1 MSFAVYDQK
10 PWLACYSSTMPAT
23 ITPASPSV
31 LEAFCNWV
39 EQTPDAVAVKYFD
52 GSITYRE
59 LDHAATALAETLRQN
74 GFSRADRLGL
84 FMQNNPAFLIGL
96 LAAWKLGGT
105 AIAINPMNKAAE
117 LSYIF
122 SDSGAKAI
130 LCLDTLYADAVAPAI
145 AQSGNQL
152 TTVVTF
158 SALDGQAMNDAR
170 VVGSDPRLPVPQG
183 VLDLQNIIRTR
194 SNPGTTHALAA
205 SEYPKADDVALL
217 TYTSGTTGKPKGA
230 MNTHGNLVFN
240 ACVFRDWVGLAPG
253 DGNLC
258 MAPVFHIT
266 GLVAHAATSLVAGCS
281 LILSHRFHPDVF
293 LETVRRERPAFTIG
307 AITAFI
313 SLLNAGTI
321 RPGDFDSFK
330 GIYSGG
336 APVSPAIADA
346 FQAQTGHYLHNAYGM
361 TETASATLVVPQG
374 SRAPVDQSSRALSIG
389 VPVFNTI
396 IRVIR
401 EDGSAA
407 EPNEVGELA
416 AFGPQLMKGYWN
428 RPAET
433 ADAIQNGFLRTG
445 DVGFMDEAGWFY
457 LVDRKKDMINAAGY
471 KVWPREVEDVL
482 YGHAAVREV
491 AVIGVPDDYRG
502 ETIKAIVSLKEGASA
517 TAQDLIAYG
526 RQRMSAYKCPRI
538 IEFMD
543 DLPKTNTGKIL
554 RRSLR

>member
-10 PWLACYSSTMPAT
+10 PWLTSYSSAMPAL
-23 ITPASPSV
+23 ITPDYSSV
-31 LEAFCNWV
+31 LDAFSARV
-39 EQTPDAVAVKYFD
+39 KQSPDAVAIKYFD
-52 GSITYRE
+52 GSMTYQE
-59 LDHAATALAETLRQN
+59 LDVAASALAEMLRQN
-74 GFSRADRLGL
+74 GFSREDRLGL

-117 LSYIF
+117 LAYIF

-145 AQSGNQL
+145 VQSGNQL

-158 SALDGQAMNDAR
+158 SALDCQAMNDAR
-170 VVGSDPRLPVPQG
+170 AVGSDPRLPVPQG
-183 VLDLQNIIRTR
+183 VLDLQQIIRTG
-194 SNPGTTHALAA
+194 SNPGTESAMAFPDTLK
-205 SEYPKADDVALL
+205 PDDVALL

-266 GLVAHAATSLVAGCS
+266 GLVAHAATSLVAGCP

-313 SLLNAGTI
+313 SLMNAGTI

-374 SRAPVDQSSRALSIG
+374 SRAPVDQSSGALSIG

-396 IRVIR
+396 IRVVR

-433 ADAIQNGFLRTG
+433 TDAIQNGFLRTG

-526 RQRMSAYKCPRI
+526 RQHMSAYKCPRI